1 MFAPC
6 RSNCLFVIRAKKV
19 TLSGRVTNAMAPA
32 NRRSVCT
39 KGQKVTLPGPT
50 PPKLDPV
57 MGTRL
62 RPRQSAAEAAGGNGT
77 GRNGPQATPSP
88 QYRGSPLTTLL
99 FFVSART
106 NKRRHHHHHHQ
117 SPKRQPTTYGAVELG
132 GRVTTEQG
140 RGLRGGGMCVPITVH
155 FKTH

>member
-62 RPRQSAAEAAGGNGT
+62 RPRQSAAEAARGLHT
-77 GRNGPQATPSP
+77 AGRNGPQATPP
-88 QYRGSPLTTLL
+88 RQCDCIEAVHWLHYYFL
-99 FFVSART
+99 FLQEQIKDVIIIIIISHP
-106 NKRRHHHHHHQ
+106 NDN
-117 SPKRQPTTYGAVELG
+117 QPPMV
-132 GRVTTEQG
+132 R
-140 RGLRGGGMCVPITVH
+140 
-155 FKTH
+155 